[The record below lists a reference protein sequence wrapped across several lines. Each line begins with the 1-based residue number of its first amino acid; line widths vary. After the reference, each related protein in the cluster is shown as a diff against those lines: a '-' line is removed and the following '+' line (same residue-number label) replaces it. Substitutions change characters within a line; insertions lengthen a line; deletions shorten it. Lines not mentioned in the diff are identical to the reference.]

1 MIRVVITSYRLAV
14 LKCLSQFAGTAQT
27 TEKNSDY
34 EVTFTWQQDG
44 EHHSVT
50 KDSIH
55 KGNRRNDGRALA
67 HLE

>member
-1 MIRVVITSYRLAV
+1 M
-14 LKCLSQFAGTAQT
+14 KCLSQFAGTAQT